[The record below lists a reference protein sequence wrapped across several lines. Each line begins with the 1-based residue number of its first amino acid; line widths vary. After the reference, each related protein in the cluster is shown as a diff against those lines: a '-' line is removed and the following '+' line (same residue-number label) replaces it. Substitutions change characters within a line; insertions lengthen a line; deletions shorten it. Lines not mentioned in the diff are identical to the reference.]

1 MSDMK
6 AFIGKK
12 KDNDLNKLLERIN
25 NNQKEI
31 LIKLDGKFNIFDS
44 QKRKTKL
51 KKFAMFYSSCISF
64 IDSLKEEDITDED
77 LNLVKSLYNEQENN
91 KFIAFINSITGKKQS
106 IINKENFQN
115 INNNIINDDNLLKLD
130 KKKKELKSLNSISNK
145 DEKENLTSCFICFEE
160 YNQNEITN
168 PELECKNHIHGK
180 CFSNYIEEE
189 LNNNRFPIRCP
200 ICQNNQRHEINNK
213 IILDCLLLNDKDDLA
228 LKLETI
234 SLNYLAINNSEEV
247 SFCPTAGCNY
257 MCFYDKNEYHL
268 NCPLCKKSYCLK
280 CKVEWHKGMTCEEN
294 RKARTYDENDQKF
307 DDYVKG
313 NNFKQCPR
321 CKRWVEKI
329 SGCNHISCRCGSNFC
344 YNCGQDYNNHDYTK
358 CMNNNVNLF
367 GIQRNPI
374 FGNNILFGDN
384 NQNQNNFNFNNQR
397 NNLYDSNVSDSL
409 SPFSN
414 NNQPQ
419 SLFGNNNQP
428 QSLFGNNNQEQ
439 NLFGANNQKQN
450 LFGTNNQPYS
460 IFGNNNQS
468 QSIFGNNNK
477 EKKLFGINNQ
487 PQRIFGNN
495 NNQPQS
501 IFGNTNQEHNL
512 FGSNNQEHN
521 LFHNNN
527 QTQNLFGK
535 NNQPQSIFGNNNQ
548 KQNLFGTNNQP
559 HSIFGNNNQPQ
570 SIFGNNNQEHNL
582 FGTNYQPQNI
592 FGNNNQE
599 HNLFSTN
606 NQTQNLFGKNNN

>member
-1 MSDMK
+1 MSDIK
-6 AFIGKK
+6 IFIGKK
-12 KDNDLNKLLERIN
+12 QDNDLNKLLENIN

-31 LIKLDGKFNIFDS
+31 LIKLDGKFSIFDS
-44 QKRKTKL
+44 EKRKAKL

-64 IDSLKEEDITDED
+64 IDALKEEDITDED
-77 LNLVKSLYNEQENN
+77 LNLVKSLYNENENN
-91 KFIAFINSITGKKQS
+91 KFITFINSIAGKKQN

-115 INNNIINDDNLLKLD
+115 INNNIINQNIINDDNLLKLD
-130 KKKKELKSLNSISNK
+130 KKKKELKSLSSISNK
-145 DEKENLTSCFICFEE
+145 DEKENLASCFICFEE

-168 PELECKNHIHGK
+168 PQLECKNHIHGK

-294 RKARTYDENDQKF
+294 QKAKTYDENDQKF

-329 SGCNHISCRCGSNFC
+329 SGCNHILCRCGSNFC

-367 GIQRNPI
+367 GIQRNPFFRSNI
-374 FGNNILFGDN
+374 LSGANNQPQNLFGNNNQPQSLFGNN
-384 NQNQNNFNFNNQR
+384 NQPQNLFVNNNQ
-397 NNLYDSNVSDSL
+397 LQSL
-409 SPFSN
+409 FGN

-428 QSLFGNNNQEQ
+428 QSLFGNNNQ
-439 NLFGANNQKQN
+439 
-450 LFGTNNQPYS
+450 
-460 IFGNNNQS
+460 
-468 QSIFGNNNK
+468 
-477 EKKLFGINNQ
+477 
-487 PQRIFGNN
+487 
-495 NNQPQS
+495 PQS
-501 IFGNTNQEHNL
+501 L
-512 FGSNNQEHN
+512 
-521 LFHNNN
+521 
-527 QTQNLFGK
+527 
-535 NNQPQSIFGNNNQ
+535 
-548 KQNLFGTNNQP
+548 
-559 HSIFGNNNQPQ
+559 FGNNNQPQ
-570 SIFGNNNQEHNL
+570 SLFGNNNQPQNLFVNNNQLQSILGNNNQPRSIFGNNNQEHNL
-582 FGTNYQPQNI
+582 FGTN
-592 FGNNNQE
+592 NQE
-599 HNLFSTN
+599 HNLFCNN
-606 NQTQNLFGKNNN
+606 NQTQNLFGKNNQPKSIFGNNNQEYNLFKTDNQPISIFGNNNQEYNLFKTDNQPKSIFGNNNQE